1 MLVLSEWRSTRRLS
15 GSVMAMVEFL
25 SAWLQGLE
33 RYDQGTYWHS
43 VRTAKYIV
51 QFMEYL
57 GMRGERAKYIYASA
71 ALHDIGKLAI
81 PVHILLKEGRL
92 SRCEYRLMQEHPR
105 FAFEW
110 MSLLRDPE
118 ELAKIPH
125 LHHERWN
132 GSGYPLG
139 LRGTEIPYH
148 VRLFSVID
156 VWEAMSVNRPYRR
169 AISQAAVLEYFARTS
184 GTLFDPEV
192 VEAFLSW
199 RKKTIG
205 ASWSSLLHPMGMS
218 SVRRNGLE
226 YGTQK
231 ATSVSDKDAIPG

>member
-1 MLVLSEWRSTRRLS
+1 M
-15 GSVMAMVEFL
+15 GMVEFA

-33 RYDQGTYWHS
+33 HYDQGTYLHS
-43 VRTAKYIV
+43 VRTAKYFV
-51 QFMEYL
+51 RFMDYL
-57 GMRGERAKYIYASA
+57 GIRGERAKYIYASA
-71 ALHDIGKLAI
+71 ALHDIGKLAV

-125 LHHERWN
+125 LHHERWD

-156 VWEAMSVNRPYRR
+156 VWDAMSVNRPYRR
-169 AISQAAVLEYFARTS
+169 AISQAAILGYFAGTS
-184 GTLFDPEV
+184 GILFDPEV

-205 ASWSSLLHPMGMS
+205 ASWSSLLHPMGMR
-218 SVRRNGLE
+218 SVRKNGLE

-231 ATSVSDKDAIPG
+231 ATSISDKDAIPG

>member
-1 MLVLSEWRSTRRLS
+1 LEWHRTRWRS
-15 GSVMAMVEFL
+15 GKAMAMVEFV

-33 RYDQGTYWHS
+33 QYDQGTYWHS
-43 VRTAKYIV
+43 VRTAKYFV
-51 QFMEYL
+51 RFMDYL
-57 GMRGERAKYIYASA
+57 GIRGERAKYLYAGA
-71 ALHDIGKLAI
+71 ALHDIGKLAV

-92 SRCEYRLMQEHPR
+92 SRCEYRLIQAHPR

-125 LHHERWN
+125 LHHERWD

-156 VWEAMSVNRPYRR
+156 VWDAMSVNRPYRR
-169 AISQAAVLEYFARTS
+169 AISQAAILGYFAGTS
-184 GTLFDPEV
+184 GILFDPEV

-218 SVRRNGLE
+218 SVRKYGLE

-231 ATSVSDKDAIPG
+231 TTSVSDKDAIPG

>member
-1 MLVLSEWRSTRRLS
+1 M
-15 GSVMAMVEFL
+15 GMVEFA

-33 RYDQGTYWHS
+33 HYDQGTYLHS
-43 VRTAKYIV
+43 VRTAKYFIR
-51 QFMEYL
+51 FMDYL
-57 GMRGERAKYIYASA
+57 GIRGERAKYMYASA
-71 ALHDIGKLAI
+71 ALHDIGKLAV

-92 SRCEYRLMQEHPR
+92 TRCEYRLMQEHPR

-125 LHHERWN
+125 LHHERWD

-156 VWEAMSVNRPYRR
+156 VWEAMSVNRPYRG
-169 AISQAAVLEYFARTS
+169 AIPQAAILGYIARSS
-184 GTLFDPEV
+184 GTLFDPEAV
-192 VEAFLSW
+192 DAFLRW
-199 RKKTIG
+199 RKKTSGDFWAKLICP
-205 ASWSSLLHPMGMS
+205 AE
-218 SVRRNGLE
+218 R
-226 YGTQK
+226 
-231 ATSVSDKDAIPG
+231 DAGKEKRFIW

>member
-1 MLVLSEWRSTRRLS
+1 M
-15 GSVMAMVEFL
+15 GMVEFV
-25 SAWLQGLE
+25 SAWLQGLKQ
-33 RYDQGTYWHS
+33 YDQGTYWHS

-51 QFMEYL
+51 RFMEYL
-57 GMRGERAKYIYASA
+57 GIRGERAKYIYASA
-71 ALHDIGKLAI
+71 ALHDIGKLAV

-125 LHHERWN
+125 LHHERWD

-169 AISQAAVLEYFARTS
+169 AVSQAAVLGYIARSS
-184 GTLFDPEV
+184 GTLFDPEAV
-192 VEAFLSW
+192 DAFLRW
-199 RKKTIG
+199 RKK
-205 ASWSSLLHPMGMS
+205 ASGDFWAKLIYPAERELGKEKRFLL
-218 SVRRNGLE
+218 
-226 YGTQK
+226 
-231 ATSVSDKDAIPG
+231 